1 MSNPTA
7 LVQKLWHYCIILRD
21 DDLSYGACVEPL
33 TGLLFLRMAGGLSCP
48 AFVSLR
54 VRRDAAAT
62 LPAAEAWAGL
72 AQKGEGC

>member
-1 MSNPTA
+1 MTNPTA
-7 LVQKLWHYCIILRD
+7 LVQRLWNYCSILRD
-21 DDLSYGACVEPL
+21 VGLSCGDYVEPL